1 MYAII
6 KGSEVISLCDKPRFV
21 RDKDG
26 IWVESDREHADKVA
40 VGNEN
45 YGLDEI
51 YIREVDGAE
60 YVFGES
66 VKLASAQTDIVDTQE
81 ALCEASGD
89 FEQRIADQSASRHF
103 RFQITLRQCFCRN
116 QKIYGRCADHR
127 RCHPL

>member
-6 KGSEVISLCDKPRFV
+6 KGSEVISLCDEPRFV

-26 IWVESDREHADKVA
+26 IWVESDQEHADKVA

-89 FEQRIADQSASRHF
+89 FEQRIADLEDALCDLS
-103 RFQITLRQCFCRN
+103 IMEE
-116 QKIYGRCADHR
+116 
-127 RCHPL
+127 